1 VVWTINL
8 TKVRNDFMRLLQ
20 LFVTACIIAAPLF
33 SVHSANPQPFFGLTP
48 PSAEPVPFAA
58 DILTSE
64 KHPHGQLSFSPDGQ
78 SLYWSAMLADGP
90 EQTIFFSTFDGKV
103 ISKPMRAPFSADS
116 GNGGPVFSLDGK
128 RIFFTAEWPTGDSS
142 AAKTGICYVE
152 KTADGWTRPVAIEST
167 VDTLM
172 TKGQVTVARNG
183 NIYFSGRVLSGR
195 APKIYVCEFVDGK
208 YQAPRAL
215 AGPISSLPLCV
226 DPWVD
231 PNEEFMLVSCPPPSG
246 SPMRTDIGISFQQT
260 DGTWSLPVSAG
271 ATVNTD
277 AFERFAS
284 ITSDRKYLFFIRS
297 TSQSFVGEGA
307 NYYWVDASILNSVK
321 K

>member
-1 VVWTINL
+1 
-8 TKVRNDFMRLLQ
+8 MRILK
-20 LFVTACIIAAPLF
+20 LFVTAGLIAAPLF
-33 SVHSANPQPFFGLTP
+33 SIYAANPQPFMGQTP
-48 PSAEPVPFAA
+48 PGTEPVPFAA

-64 KHPHGQLSFSPDGQ
+64 KHPHGQMSISPDGK

-103 ISKPMRAPFSADS
+103 ISKPTRAPFAADS
-116 GNGGPVFSLDGK
+116 GNGGPAFSLDGK
-128 RIFFTAEWPTGDSS
+128 RLFFSAEWPTGDSS
-142 AAKTGICYVE
+142 AARTGICYVE
-152 KTADGWTRPVAIEST
+152 KTADVWSQPVPIEAT

-172 TKGQVTVARNG
+172 TKGQVTVALSG

-195 APKIYVCEFVDGK
+195 APKIYVCVFIDGK

-215 AGPISSLPLCV
+215 SGPISSLPLCV

-246 SPMRTDIGISFQQT
+246 SPMRTDIGISFRQT
-260 DGTWSLPVSAG
+260 DGTWSLPISIG
-271 ATVNTD
+271 TTVNTD

-297 TSQSFVGEGA
+297 TSQSFVGDSA
-307 NYYWVDASILNSVK
+307 HFYWVDASILNNVK